1 MTKTLPLLAALGV
14 TTAAAVLMLA
24 HVGAPEPAHAADSA
38 KCSNDA
44 GLSLPAGFCASIFA
58 DGIGPARQMAMSPD
72 GTLYVNT
79 LSSAVIQ
86 NKQKPDLGYMV
97 ALKDSNGDGKADLIE
112 HFGPTPND
120 KSIGGTGVAIWKG
133 GLYLEQDDKI
143 VRYALSAG
151 KAVPTGPAET
161 IVSGLQLSGDH
172 GMKPIIIDAAGNLF
186 INSGSAS
193 NVCETVNRQPGA
205 MGKNPCDELPL
216 RAGIWK
222 YRADKAGQVFSPAER
237 YATGIR
243 NTGGMAFDAA
253 GNLFAVQH
261 GRDQLGQNWPKLYTV
276 EQGAELPA
284 EELIAVRQGYDFGW
298 PTCYYD
304 GFQKKLMLAPE
315 YGGDGKTVGLCASK
329 KGPLAAFPAH
339 WAPTGLGYYGGAGF
353 PAGYK
358 GGLFISFHGSW
369 NRAPQPQDG
378 FKVMFQPMAGG
389 KPSAP
394 AVLFADGFAGPDKG
408 RGGVAHRPTG
418 LLVSGDAIYVSDD
431 AGGRIWKIVYHGPV
445 GAKLTAAK
453 PAPVNAAANPAAA
466 VGTLPPGYTAEQAA
480 LGSRIYRGVERSG
493 TCSGCHGPDGQGS
506 AVAPPLTGPGFLW
519 ADGSV
524 DSFAKVIKS
533 GVTMP
538 KKYPSGMP
546 ALGGA
551 PLSDS
556 DVQAVSA
563 YLWTLGHKQ

>member
-1 MTKTLPLLAALGV
+1 MMKRLSLLAALGA
-14 TTAAAVLMLA
+14 TTAAGALMLVKA
-24 HVGAPEPAHAADSA
+24 GVPQVARAAGTA
-38 KCSNDA
+38 RCSNDA
-44 GLSLPAGFCASIFA
+44 GLSLPPGFCATVFA
-58 DGIGPARQMAMSPD
+58 DGIGPGRQMAMSAD
-72 GTLYVNT
+72 GTLYVNA
-79 LSSAVIQ
+79 LSSLVIQ
-86 NKQKPDLGYMV
+86 NKPDPKLGYLV
-97 ALKDSNGDGKADLIE
+97 ALRDADGDGKAELIE

-133 GLYLEQDDKI
+133 ALFAEQDDKI
-143 VRYALSAG
+143 VRYALTAG
-151 KAVPTGPAET
+151 KTVPTGKAEVV
-161 IVSGLQLSGDH
+161 VSGLQLSGDH
-172 GMKPIIIDAAGNLF
+172 GMKPIAIDAAGNLF
-186 INSGSAS
+186 VNSGSAS

-205 MGKNPCDELPL
+205 MGKNPCDELAL

-222 YRADKAGQVFSPAER
+222 YRADKTGQVFSPAQR

-253 GNLFAVQH
+253 GNLFGMQH

-284 EELIAVRQGYDFGW
+284 EELISVRQGDDFGW

-304 GFQKKLMLAPE
+304 GFRKTLILAPE
-315 YGGDGKTVGLCASK
+315 YGGDGKTVGLCAKK

-369 NRAPQPQDG
+369 NRAPLPQDG

-389 KPSAP
+389 KPSGA

-408 RGGVAHRPTG
+408 KGGVAHRPTG
-418 LLVSGDAIYVSDD
+418 LLVAGDAIYVSDD
-431 AGGRIWKIVYHGPV
+431 AGGRIWKIVYRGPA
-445 GAKLTAAK
+445 GARLAAAK
-453 PAPVNAAANPAAA
+453 PAPVNGAANPVAAA
-466 VGTLPPGYTAEQAA
+466 GALPPGYTAEQVA
-480 LGSRIYRGVERSG
+480 LGGRIYRGVERSG
-493 TCSGCHGPDGQGS
+493 TCSGCHGPDGQGT
-506 AVAPPLTGPGFLW
+506 AVAPKLTGPDWLW

-524 DSFAKVIKS
+524 DSIAKVVKA
-533 GVTMP
+533 GVTTP
-538 KKYPSGMP
+538 KKFPSGMP

-556 DVQAVSA
+556 DVNVVAAHV
-563 YLWTLGHKQ
+563 WTLGHK